1 MELVCRCLLVCC
13 LPFDNKYKKVEEE
26 AAPAEGDEENIEALP
41 LAQKPQEQ
49 NFQSYNPREEFEQP
63 DSHAIEEQED
73 KMNLIGNAAANTKI
87 VAAANT
93 RNQQKN
99 RFNGGNTNGITES
112 PSMEIEMQQLATGNL
127 PNTPA
132 QRRR

>member
-1 MELVCRCLLVCC
+1 
-13 LPFDNKYKKVEEE
+13 
-26 AAPAEGDEENIEALP
+26 
-41 LAQKPQEQ
+41 
-49 NFQSYNPREEFEQP
+49 
-63 DSHAIEEQED
+63 
-73 KMNLIGNAAANTKI
+73 MNLIGNAAANTK
-87 VAAANT
+87 VVSGSNT

-99 RFNGGNTNGITES
+99 RFNGGNLNTNGATES